1 MRRRHFQ
8 ATGTETD
15 LYVAILDN
23 RDHTTDPR
31 HDDVLAFEPLVLLLF
46 GVDTNGNIAEDGLRT
61 GGSDNAVIALFILMY
76 SLSLGEGRGEVFF
89 HYSVFQI
96 IELVMLVVVDHL
108 LIGEGCLTLGVPV
121 HHTQTAVDEPFLI

>member
-1 MRRRHFQ
+1 MRRRHFK

-31 HDDVLAFEPLVLLLF
+31 HDDVLALQPLVLLLF

-61 GGSDNAVIALFILMY
+61 GSSDDGIFARLFGYFIA
-76 SLSLGEGRGEVFF
+76 
-89 HYSVFQI
+89 QI
-96 IELVMLVVVDHL
+96 IELIMLVVVDHL
-108 LIGEGCLTLGVPV
+108 LIGEGCLTLRVPV